1 MSSSI
6 NRRPPL
12 NNDSLSANKPSRA
25 AQTKIFT
32 GYEAQ
37 KHGIRGT
44 KARDTRHTSRD
55 TRHAFH
61 GIRGTQLTGYEAQV
75 SRDTRHKK
83 SDYDAL
89 QPLCGVAYRIFKKT
103 ANLSLIFF

>member
-12 NNDSLSANKPSRA
+12 NNASLSANKPSRA
-25 AQTKIFT
+25 VQTKIFT
-32 GYEAQ
+32 GYGAK

-44 KARDTRHTSRD
+44 KARDTRHK
-55 TRHAFH
+55 
-61 GIRGTQLTGYEAQV
+61 LTGYEAQV

-89 QPLCGVAYRIFKKT
+89 QPLSSVAYRILKKT

>member
-25 AQTKIFT
+25 GQTKIFT
-32 GYEAQ
+32 GYEAK

-44 KARDTRHTSRD
+44 KARDTRHKSTGYEAQIDGIRG
-55 TRHAFH
+55 TPH
-61 GIRGTQLTGYEAQV
+61 GIRGTRFTGYEA
-75 SRDTRHKK
+75 H
-83 SDYDAL
+83 
-89 QPLCGVAYRIFKKT
+89 
-103 ANLSLIFF
+103 N